1 MEPLG
6 QGGMATVWLAR
17 DLKHDRLVAIKL
29 LRPELAVPVGADRFA
44 SEIGIVAKLNHP
56 NILGVLDSG
65 VVQIDGVT
73 APYYVMPHV
82 EGPSLAALLGRGET
96 LEVNEALR
104 LAAEVAD
111 ALAFA
116 HSRGVVHRDVKP
128 GNILIQAGHALVADF
143 GVAIALDAAT
153 IGGRHTTQGEVL
165 GTPVYMSPE
174 QASGATRVDGRS
186 DIYSLGC
193 VLYEMLSGDPPFTG
207 NTPQAMI
214 VAHLS
219 EPPPPLASK
228 RPGIAPALAAAVHR
242 ALEKQPSAR
251 YANAGEFRDTLEGL
265 RASITIRRRWWPTA
279 ALVVAVAALFWWS
292 PWRKRTSQA
301 GPGSDIVVLLSGFR
315 DRSGTMRAEAAVLDD
330 ALRKELQAV
339 PGLRVIDAGDQ
350 PEVPVD
356 TLRKRYQADW
366 IIRGT
371 LDEAGDSVG
380 ATVRVVNAR
389 NGAEVRS
396 GITRQRAA
404 GTLQSAAVA
413 LGPESLFG
421 TVRYAIDSLLIDRW
435 WLALGTDSATVD
447 LRRRAEEIRVR
458 STDALAT
465 VGPRRML
472 EELAIADSL
481 LALAGARSPSSALPP
496 FARTR
501 LGTFTAFATIAAR
514 QQFPD
519 STWLPPPVEALQR
532 ALPFAHATVHDAP
545 EAPDS
550 WFARADVY
558 QWLFEETQEPAW
570 RDSALA
576 DLRKASTI
584 AVGRPDIWARRAGA
598 EAQAGR
604 WSEALFSAQQGEAND
619 HLHTNAYEL
628 LYRRSVAELALGETE
643 RALESCRAGARSFPG
658 SAYFLLCESEVLGYT
673 SSDPAAAARLIAL
686 ADSLTRH
693 GRGDVAAVSLDGL
706 RLLGAAILARAGLP
720 DSASD
725 IYDRTTARWRGL
737 VDPVLLLDAAY
748 ARQELGDPDSALAIV
763 ARAVRQQPSVAP
775 SVERSRWFLV
785 LRRSPAFP
793 DAVKGIAP
801 SERRRS

>member
-219 EPPPPLASK
+219 APPPPLASK
-228 RPGIAPALAAAVHR
+228 RPGIPPALAAAVHR

-251 YANAGEFRDTLEGL
+251 YANAGEFRDTLEAL
-265 RASITIRRRWWPTA
+265 RASITLRRRWWPTA
-279 ALVVAVAALFWWS
+279 ALVVAVAVLFWWS
-292 PWRKRTSQA
+292 PWRSRARLA
-301 GPGSDIVVLLSGFR
+301 GPGSETVVLLSGFR
-315 DRSGTMRAEAAVLDD
+315 DRSGTMRSEGAALDD
-330 ALRKELQAV
+330 ALRKELQSV
-339 PGLRVIDAGDQ
+339 PGLRVIDVSEQ

-356 TLRKRYQADW
+356 TLRKRYVASW
-366 IIRGT
+366 IIRGS
-371 LDEAGDSVG
+371 LDRVGDSAS
-380 ATVRVVNAR
+380 ATVRLIDASSGTEVKSGVQRLASA
-389 NGAEVRS
+389 GA
-396 GITRQRAA
+396 
-404 GTLQSAAVA
+404 LQASAVA
-413 LGPESLFG
+413 LGRESLFG
-421 TVRYAIDSLLIDRW
+421 TVRYTMDSVVLDRW
-435 WLALGTDSATVD
+435 LLGLGTDSATTG
-447 LRRRAEEIRVR
+447 LRDRARAIRLR
-458 STDALAT
+458 DNDAMVT

-472 EELAIADSL
+472 EELALADSL
-481 LALAGARSPSSALPP
+481 LAEAMAQSPRSALPT
-496 FARTR
+496 FERAT
-501 LGTFTAFATIAAR
+501 LGKDAGFKLLVAK
-514 QQFPD
+514 QVFPD
-519 STWLPPPVEALQR
+519 STWLPQPSEFLLRSIPYANT
-532 ALPFAHATVHDAP
+532 TV
-545 EAPDS
+545 
-550 WFARADVY
+550 ARAPKSGDAWFVRSRIY
-558 QWLFEETQEPAW
+558 ALLFIATHDPVW
-570 RDSALA
+570 RDSALR
-576 DLRKASTI
+576 DLRTAS
-584 AVGRPDIWARRAGA
+584 ALSVGRADIWSTRAGTEF
-598 EAQAGR
+598 EAGLYR
-604 WSEALFSAQQGEAND
+604 DALFSVEQGEASD
-619 HLHTNAYEL
+619 HLRTNAEAL
-628 LYRRSVAELALGETE
+628 RSRRASTELALGQYVAARET
-643 RALESCRAGARSFPG
+643 CRSGAREFPG
-658 SAYFLLCESEVLGYT
+658 NPYLVACEAEVLGR
-673 SSDPAAAARLIAL
+673 SASDPASSAQLLAL
-686 ADSLTRH
+686 ADSLVQNGT
-693 GRGDVAAVSLDGL
+693 GLVAAIAPDEL
-706 RLLGAAILARAGLP
+706 RLFASAILARAGMG
-720 DSASD
+720 DSANKV
-725 IYDRTTARWRGL
+725 YERTVANWTGM

-748 ARQELGDPDSALAIV
+748 ARQEMRDADSALALL
-763 ARAVRQQPSVAP
+763 ARAVQRDSALGPV
-775 SVERSRWFLV
+775 VERQPWYQA
-785 LRRSPAFP
+785 LRRQRGFAAAMS
-793 DAVKGIAP
+793 GIPP
-801 SERRRS
+801 SESRRR